1 MATEATGNAPGP
13 GPSPKPG
20 LAARVRS
27 LSPWNLVAKAIRRLG
42 WGVVDQA
49 VSSLTN
55 FAVSIYIVRALGA
68 TQFGAF
74 SLAYVTYGF
83 ALNASRGLST
93 DPLMVRFSGVSTRK
107 WRNAVGDCTGNAL
120 TVGVVAGIFVL
131 AASLLLTG
139 ATRSAF
145 VALGVTLP
153 GLMLQDSWRFS
164 FFAGARGRDA
174 FLNDSI
180 WGVTLVPAL
189 IILGATH
196 HADVFTFTLA
206 WGATGGIGALAGI
219 AQARLLPRPGMAWKW
234 LREHSDLGTRY
245 LLEGT
250 SSSVVLQIR
259 GYAIGAILGLASV
272 GYIQAA
278 VTLMGPMTI
287 LNLGMGLVTIPEGAR
302 VLRRSPRKLPMFC
315 VLVSAGLALA
325 GLAWGTVLL
334 VAVPRGL
341 GGWLLHSAWGPV
353 YPLVLPQVFYL
364 VGGAVASGAGT
375 GLHALGAARLSLRVS
390 LLAALLSVIGAL
402 AGTLMGTAGTLY
414 GMGIAAWV
422 SALLMWLTFRKA
434 FREYDGE
441 AAIAGHAPK
450 PAGGGTRRRK
460 NRRILEVG

>member
-1 MATEATGNAPGP
+1 MAAEATAEV
-13 GPSPKPG
+13 PSRKPKPG
-20 LAARVRS
+20 LAARAR
-27 LSPWNLVAKAIRRLG
+27 LASPQNLLAMAIRRLG

-93 DPLMVRFSGVSTRK
+93 DPLMVRFSGVPTRK
-107 WRNAVGDCTGNAL
+107 WRNAVGDCTGTAL
-120 TVGVVAGIFVL
+120 TVGVLAGICVL
-131 AASLLLTG
+131 AGSLVLTG

-164 FFAGARGRDA
+164 FFAAGRGSHA

-180 WGVTLVPAL
+180 WGVTLLPAL
-189 IILGATH
+189 IVLGRTG
-196 HADVFTFTLA
+196 HANVFTFTLA

-219 AQARLLPRPGMAWKW
+219 AQARLLPRPGMALKW
-234 LREHSDLGTRY
+234 LRQHGDLGTRY

-250 SSSVVLQIR
+250 SSSVVLQVR

-302 VLRRSPRKLPMFC
+302 VLRRSPHRLPMFC

-325 GLAWGTVLL
+325 GLAWGAVLL

-364 VGGAVASGAGT
+364 VGGAVGSGAGT
-375 GLHALGAARLSLRVS
+375 GLHALGAARLSLRVT
-390 LLAALLSVIGAL
+390 LLGALLSVVGAL
-402 AGTLMGTAGTLY
+402 AGTSMGTTGTLY

-434 FREYDGE
+434 YREYDTE
-441 AAIAGHAPK
+441 AAAAGHAPK
-450 PAGGGTRRRK
+450 PIDGGDRRRK